1 MAIILLNISLKEFAL
16 ISDKPHGFG
25 KHYTHRMYQTIS
37 HFYETKFNCT
47 IFYNLLLVE
56 TQRFRITR
64 SSKLRQNSTKTFIPS
79 VTSGK
84 ELMTGIF
91 QPKSFRVPAALF
103 TTVKPLNIPQN
114 TPFPLYLL
122 PNVSLIC
129 RNFHSKN
136 FCLTPHTILCQIVCV
151 HNLCT

>member
-47 IFYNLLLVE
+47 IFYNFLLVK
-56 TQRFRITR
+56 TQHFRITR

-103 TTVKPLNIPQN
+103 TT
-114 TPFPLYLL
+114 
-122 PNVSLIC
+122 
-129 RNFHSKN
+129 
-136 FCLTPHTILCQIVCV
+136 
-151 HNLCT
+151 

>member
-16 ISDKPHGFG
+16 ISDKTHGLG

-47 IFYNLLLVE
+47 IFYNFLLVK
-56 TQRFRITR
+56 TQHFRITR

-91 QPKSFRVPAALF
+91 QPKSFSPRSSLYHSQTPEHSTKYSSSSLP
-103 TTVKPLNIPQN
+103 TTQCLPHLPK
-114 TPFPLYLL
+114 FPLKKLL
-122 PNVSLIC
+122 S
-129 RNFHSKN
+129 HS
-136 FCLTPHTILCQIVCV
+136 PHYPLSDCMCS
-151 HNLCT
+151 